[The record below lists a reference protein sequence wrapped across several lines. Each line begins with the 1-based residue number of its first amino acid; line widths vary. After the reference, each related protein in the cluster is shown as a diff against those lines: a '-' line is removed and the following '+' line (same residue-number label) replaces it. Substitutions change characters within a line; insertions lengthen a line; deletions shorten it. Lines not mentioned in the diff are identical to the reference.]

1 MKFASRDTAAIDITC
16 LVTGLVTVNGTED
29 SSWKHGMV
37 PVSVRM
43 VTGIEAAVLLSNRF
57 GSEGTSKSQGST
69 RENSI
74 LLLAICLSIHI
85 LDPK

>member
-16 LVTGLVTVNGTED
+16 LVTGLVTVNGTEG

-43 VTGIEAAVLLSNRF
+43 VTGIEAAVLLS
-57 GSEGTSKSQGST
+57 TV
-69 RENSI
+69 
-74 LLLAICLSIHI
+74 
-85 LDPK
+85 LDQKVLRRVKVRRGKIVSYY

>member
-1 MKFASRDTAAIDITC
+1 MKFAARDTAAIDITC

-43 VTGIEAAVLLSNRF
+43 VTGIEAAVLLS
-57 GSEGTSKSQGST
+57 TV
-69 RENSI
+69 
-74 LLLAICLSIHI
+74 
-85 LDPK
+85 LDQKVLRRVKVRGGKIVSYYWQSAFQFIF